1 MKQQV
6 LILKVKF
13 DDDTFEPRSW
23 NWSEI
28 IGCDVD
34 CVEVMNYGRVEDL
47 GKSDGH
53 NEGSK

>member
-6 LILKVKF
+6 VILKVKF
-13 DDDTFEPRSW
+13 DDEHFEPRSW
-23 NWSEI
+23 NWSEV

-47 GKSDGH
+47 EESSDPK
-53 NEGSK
+53 EGSE

>member
-1 MKQQV
+1 MKSQV

-13 DDDTFEPRSW
+13 EEGSYEPRSW

-34 CVEVMNYGRVEDL
+34 CVEVMNYGRVEEVPPKKERVD
-47 GKSDGH
+47 
-53 NEGSK
+53 